1 MRLLRRHLL
10 RSLTGPF
17 VFSWTALTGM
27 LMLNQLSR
35 RFGDLVG
42 KGLPAGVI
50 TEVLVLFIPFIV
62 ALTLPM
68 AILVAVLYGFS
79 QLGVDSEITAMRANG
94 VSVVQ
99 MLRPVVAAGA
109 ILSLANFLFVDQIL
123 PRTNL
128 RLLNLQND
136 IAQKKPTFRLRE
148 QVLNDLPGALY
159 FLQASRIEP
168 GSGRMREV
176 VIFDLSPSDGRRV
189 IEADSGYMAIEAGG
203 RNLGLRLF
211 DGLVR
216 EYKTAE
222 PAMVRITRFRAN
234 QIRVQDIEDSL
245 RKSFGTLEKGD
256 REMTTCEMMDRV
268 TASRRRADHFA
279 ARELELARNDVRAL
293 LGLVVLPAPADEG
306 KPPAPRCGAWRSVER
321 WTGRLLL
328 PRKAAAQGP
337 VRDSVV
343 APSPPA
349 SPPVGTARPAAAGLA
364 SLAELSDVREQKAFY
379 TRDVHQYLV
388 EIHKKY
394 TLSLACLNFVLIG
407 AALALRFPRG
417 GIGLVIGGSLV
428 IFALFYV
435 ALTAG
440 ETLADDGVISAEL
453 AMWLP
458 NLIVLLAGLGGLL
471 RVNREF
477 GSTRGG
483 DLGDLSNLLLG
494 WLPGRGAGAAGR
506 RAARA

>member
-1 MRLLRRHLL
+1 MRLLRAHIL
-10 RSLTGPF
+10 RSVYGPF
-17 VFSWTALTGM
+17 LFSWAALTGM

-79 QLGVDSEITAMRANG
+79 QMGVDNEITAMRASG

-99 MLRPVVAAGA
+99 MVRPVFYTGLLLA
-109 ILSLANFLFVDQIL
+109 LANFFFIDQVL

-128 RLLNLQND
+128 RLLNLQTD
-136 IAQKKPTFRLRE
+136 IGQKKPTFSLKE
-148 QVLNDLPGALY
+148 QTMNNLPGSQY
-159 FLQASRIEP
+159 FLQASVIAA

-176 VIFDLSPSDGRRV
+176 VIYDMSPADGRRV
-189 IEADSGYMAIEAGG
+189 IYADSGFMAFENGQ
-203 RNLGLRLF
+203 RDLGLTLYSGR
-211 DGLVR
+211 VH

-222 PAMVRITRFRAN
+222 PGTVNTTRFHTNIIKVR
-234 QIRVQDIEDSL
+234 DIENAF
-245 RKSFGTLEKGD
+245 KQSFGSVERGD

-268 TASRRRADHFA
+268 AGSRLAVQAASLHRRAIA
-279 ARELELARNDVRAL
+279 ENDVRAL
-293 LGLVVLPAPADEG
+293 LHLWAVPEPPSRSTTAP
-306 KPPAPRCGAWRSVER
+306 PRCGPWRKMER
-321 WTGRLLL
+321 WMARLLL
-328 PRKAAAQGP
+328 PKPASAQIPAADSTGQPPPRYAAAF
-337 VRDSVV
+337 S
-343 APSPPA
+343 
-349 SPPVGTARPAAAGLA
+349 T
-364 SLAELSDVREQKAFY
+364 LSDATIARENEEFSR
-379 TRDVHQYLV
+379 RDVNQYMV

-394 TLSLACLNFVLIG
+394 TLSAACISFVLIG
-407 AALALRFPRG
+407 IALGLRFPRG

-428 IFALFYV
+428 IFAMFYV

-440 ETLADDGVISAEL
+440 EQLADRGVISAAL

-458 NLIVLLAGLGGLL
+458 NGIVLVAGILGLI

-483 DLGDLSNLLLG
+483 DLVDLADLLLG
-494 WLPGRGAGAAGR
+494 WLR
-506 RAARA
+506 RRRVRA